1 MNHVLA
7 YSSSM
12 CECVRNGL
20 DMCKYCTLLRVSR
33 EQYGMIPVLAC
44 AVAGP
49 VGV

>member
-1 MNHVLA
+1 
-7 YSSSM
+7 M

-20 DMCKYCTLLRVSR
+20 DMCTYCTLLCASW

-49 VGV
+49 VVV